1 MDLGYKIIAVDFDGT
16 LCTNKWPEIGDPNLR
31 LIEYLKRQQNL
42 GNKVILWTCRTENLL
57 VDAIAWCASYGLYFN
72 EVNRNISEV
81 ITKMDG
87 DSRKI
92 FAHEY
97 IDDRT
102 VSLDEFKE
110 HADREKAKELVNTIS
125 AASRSL
131 INLNRQAMMG
141 SKIYKDVSILE
152 DVSGY
157 SVTALTSLFLEG
169 YTLKAPE
176 ECKTEVFLNDLK
188 NR

>member
-16 LCTNKWPEIGDPNLR
+16 LCENKWPEIGDPNLP
-31 LIEYLKRQQNL
+31 LIEYLKKQQNL

-57 VDAIAWCASYGLYFN
+57 IDAVAWCASYGLYFN
-72 EVNRNISEV
+72 EVNRNLSEV
-81 ITKMDG
+81 ITKMNG

-97 IDDRT
+97 IDDRA

-110 HADREKAKELVNTIS
+110 HADQEKAKELVNTIS

-131 INLNRQAMMG
+131 INLNRQAMID

-152 DVSGY
+152 DVSGC
-157 SVTALTSLFLEG
+157 SVSTLTGLFLEG
-169 YTLKAPE
+169 YKLE
-176 ECKTEVFLNDLK
+176 KTEVFLDES
-188 NR
+188 